1 MNRISIFVL
10 LLCCF
15 VARSSGQV
23 SGVNVFGGYSHLNPN
38 GVGSFG
44 GTGLNGLEGS
54 VEEKVFPFVSLVE
67 DFSWTYSGP
76 FSRAEPAVTCA
87 PLPGSLPGGCVNT
100 ISPSSISEDTFLF
113 GPRASFRI
121 KEFRPFVHALFGGA
135 HVNESAYGAAGSSTA
150 FAAAFGGGLDYRFT
164 KRFSWRIQ
172 VDAVQT
178 RFFSA
183 SQTNARIA
191 TGIVVRF

>member
-1 MNRISIFVL
+1 MPKISIFAF
-10 LLCCF
+10 LLCGL
-15 VARSSGQV
+15 AAPGYSQISS
-23 SGVNVFGGYSHLNPN
+23 VNVFGGYAHLNTS
-38 GVGSFG
+38 GVDSQN
-44 GTGLNGLEGS
+44 GTGMNGFEAS
-54 VEEKVFPFVSLVE
+54 AEEKVFPFVSLVG

-135 HVNESAYGAAGSSTA
+135 HVNESAYEATGSSTA
-150 FAAAFGGGLDYRFT
+150 FASAFGGGLDYQLTR
-164 KRFSWRIQ
+164 RFSWRIQ
-172 VDAVQT
+172 ADALET
-178 RFFSA
+178 RFFSTT
-183 SQTNARIA
+183 QTNTRIS
-191 TGIVVRF
+191 TGIVFRF